1 MGRGAVDWGMGV
13 SGSEGAAAVA
23 VAGGGRG
30 RRGAALGVIRMDQPR
45 PPAQRGRKLA
55 EVYGSGA
62 AGSSDSVPQSHSRQG
77 LTAADGGGQG
87 GCPRGA
93 DILCVPFVTTPGMGS
108 MDMRDRVNAALKQAM
123 KDKAVDRLSTLR
135 LINAAIKDRDIAARG
150 DGDSEGVG
158 DAEVLA
164 ILGKMS
170 KQRME
175 SVRAYEEGGRVDLA
189 ERERAEIAVI
199 EEFLP
204 RQLTAAEIEA
214 AVSEAIATTGA
225 SSIRDM
231 GKVMGELK
239 AKYTGQMDFGTVG
252 PMIKTRLS

>member
-1 MGRGAVDWGMGV
+1 MELR
-13 SGSEGAAAVA
+13 E
-23 VAGGGRG
+23 
-30 RRGAALGVIRMDQPR
+30 
-45 PPAQRGRKLA
+45 
-55 EVYGSGA
+55 
-62 AGSSDSVPQSHSRQG
+62 
-77 LTAADGGGQG
+77 
-87 GCPRGA
+87 
-93 DILCVPFVTTPGMGS
+93 
-108 MDMRDRVNAALKQAM
+108 RVNAALKQAM
-123 KDKAVDRLSTLR
+123 KDKAADRLSTLR

-150 DGDSEGVG
+150 DGDATGVG

-204 RQLTAAEIEA
+204 RQLSPAEVDA
-214 AVSEAIATTGA
+214 AVSEAIAVTGA
-225 SSIRDM
+225 STIRDM

-239 AKYTGQMDFGTVG
+239 AKYTGQMDFGAVG